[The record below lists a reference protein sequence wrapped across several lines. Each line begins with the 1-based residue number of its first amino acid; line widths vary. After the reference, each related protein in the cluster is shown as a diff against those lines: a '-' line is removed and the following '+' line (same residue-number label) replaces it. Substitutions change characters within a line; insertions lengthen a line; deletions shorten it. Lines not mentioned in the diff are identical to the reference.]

1 VSGAIEIRRELQ
13 PGDYGA
19 VIELHGRLY
28 SREYGVDSS
37 FEAMVAGS
45 VTRAAMRGFP
55 REREGLWVV
64 ELDGAFSG
72 CIALTD
78 EDGETGMVRW
88 VLLDPSLR
96 GKGLGRRLVSEV
108 VDFAR
113 EAGYERLEL
122 ETFSE
127 LRTAAAI
134 YKSHGFRVTSEE
146 AGPKWGR
153 ETITYQHYVLDLSRV
168 EVTAERPASS
178 SIEARTRAA
187 R

>member
-1 VSGAIEIRRELQ
+1 MSGAVEVRRELR

-19 VIELHGRLY
+19 IIEIHGRLY
-28 SREYGVDSS
+28 ASEYGVDSS

-64 ELDGAFSG
+64 ELEGAFSG

-96 GKGLGRRLVSEV
+96 GRGLGSRLVSEV
-108 VDFAR
+108 VEFAR
-113 EAGYERLEL
+113 DADYERIEL
-122 ETFSE
+122 ETFSD
-127 LRTAAAI
+127 LRRAAAI
-134 YKSHGFRVTSEE
+134 YRSHGFRLTSEE
-146 AGPKWGR
+146 AGPRWGR
-153 ETITYQHYVLDLSRV
+153 ETITYQHYELDLSGV
-168 EVTAERPASS
+168 EASGERPSGSAM
-178 SIEARTRAA
+178 EPQARGAG
-187 R
+187 